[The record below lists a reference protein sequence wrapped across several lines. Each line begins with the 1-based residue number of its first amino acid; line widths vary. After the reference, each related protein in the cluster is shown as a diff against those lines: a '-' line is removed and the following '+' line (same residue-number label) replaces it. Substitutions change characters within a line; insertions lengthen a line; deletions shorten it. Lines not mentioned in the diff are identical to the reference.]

1 MKHSLLWV
9 IAILIIFCLIGLYLD
24 ALLREQ
30 IIRVALILLY
40 VIACL
45 VLVTLIG
52 LLLFSGLIFRERWLK
67 ERAGRQL
74 AEREAQVMVITARE
88 GDQIYIRDLANAPWR
103 NAHLDTRVYAPGPAT
118 APSPTEI
125 TAWQTYQLRHRAKTL
140 EAAQTPVLAPPTPV
154 DLLTALDQ
162 AQCALIVGQREAG
175 KTTLL
180 QHLIRRRLAS
190 SRVVVLDPH
199 SHPKR
204 WPAGST
210 VIGTERN
217 FPHIERALVGL
228 EALMGKR
235 YRDIGRGLVRE
246 GEHPS
251 ITVVVDEWRAI
262 VFNLGKPAGNIIKTL
277 LAESR
282 KTNIDVF
289 VGTHSERVKALGI
302 EGEGDLKE
310 GFVMVRLNIN
320 KLTKERQATIDY
332 GDGETIANLPG
343 RYVNHSS
350 EELADKN
357 FLALKA
363 EPGPEEAKIL
373 AMHRAGESLRSISK
387 EVYDGK
393 FGEFYNQ
400 KIKAVL
406 HKYGEQ

>member
-1 MKHSLLWV
+1 
-9 IAILIIFCLIGLYLD
+9 
-24 ALLREQ
+24 
-30 IIRVALILLY
+30 
-40 VIACL
+40 
-45 VLVTLIG
+45 
-52 LLLFSGLIFRERWLK
+52 
-67 ERAGRQL
+67 
-74 AEREAQVMVITARE
+74 
-88 GDQIYIRDLANAPWR
+88 
-103 NAHLDTRVYAPGPAT
+103 
-118 APSPTEI
+118 
-125 TAWQTYQLRHRAKTL
+125 
-140 EAAQTPVLAPPTPV
+140 
-154 DLLTALDQ
+154 
-162 AQCALIVGQREAG
+162 
-175 KTTLL
+175 
-180 QHLIRRRLAS
+180 
-190 SRVVVLDPH
+190 
-199 SHPKR
+199 
-204 WPAGST
+204 
-210 VIGTERN
+210 
-217 FPHIERALVGL
+217 
-228 EALMGKR
+228 MGKR
-235 YRDIGRGLVRE
+235 YRDIGRGLVGE

-251 ITVVVDEWRAI
+251 VTVVVDEWRAI

-332 GDGETIANLPG
+332 GDGEIVANLPG

-350 EELADKN
+350 EGLAGKN

-363 EPGPEEAKIL
+363 EPRPEEAKIL

-406 HKYGEQ
+406 HKYGEK